1 MNKNVLITIIVIL
14 VVAVLCVGGY
24 MLLNKKEETKSLDI
38 NAASQILSSATPFN
52 EMATMDIT
60 TEELSSLYGINT
72 ENVEQV
78 IGKMPMMNV
87 QASMYVLIQAKD
99 GAVDTVKAEL
109 DQYATKYEEQWST
122 YLPEQY
128 ELVKN
133 RKTGVVGNTV
143 YMIIAENAETLE
155 QEITK

>member
-1 MNKNVLITIIVIL
+1 MKKNVLITIVVIL
-14 VVAVLCVGGY
+14 VVVALIVGAVIFGG
-24 MLLNKKEETKSLDI
+24 KEKTIDVD
-38 NAASQILSSATPFN
+38 AAGQTLANSTPFN
-52 EMATMDIT
+52 ELATMDIT
-60 TEELSSLYGINT
+60 TEELGSLYGINT
-72 ENVEQV
+72 ENVEKV
-78 IGKMPMMNV
+78 VGKMPMMNV
-87 QASMYVLIQAKD
+87 QASMYLIIQAKE
-99 GAVDTVKAEL
+99 GTVDTVKAEL
-109 DQYATKYEEQWST
+109 DAYATQYEEQWST

>member
-1 MNKNVLITIIVIL
+1 MKKKILIIL
-14 VVAVLCVGGY
+14 VVILIVVVFGAGIY
-24 MLLNKKEETKSLDI
+24 FILNNRSENKSLDVELAGQTLA
-38 NAASQILSSATPFN
+38 NNTPFN

-60 TEELSSLYGINT
+60 IEELNTIYGINT

-78 IGKMPMMNV
+78 VGKMPMMNV

-99 GAVDTVKAEL
+99 GTVDTVRAEL
-109 DQYATKYEEQWST
+109 DEYAKQYEEQWSM

-128 ELVKN
+128 ELVQN
-133 RKTGVVGNTV
+133 RKVGTIGNTV
-143 YMIIAENAETLE
+143 YMIISENAETLE